1 MLFAQVTLSCLP
13 VQKAKKSCSA
23 GPRPNPDPPPSNAK
37 SLSVAGRPR
46 KMAAVTS
53 TLIPFKLSVSLL
65 KLFVMKYNDLIVRN
79 GRLINIS
86 PNSVSGIQKAIQIKK
101 NLKRS
106 EKVSMM
112 SEAMYQAEVRAE
124 MRESM
129 MPDKEC

>member
-1 MLFAQVTLSCLP
+1 
-13 VQKAKKSCSA
+13 
-23 GPRPNPDPPPSNAK
+23 
-37 SLSVAGRPR
+37 
-46 KMAAVTS
+46 MAAVTS